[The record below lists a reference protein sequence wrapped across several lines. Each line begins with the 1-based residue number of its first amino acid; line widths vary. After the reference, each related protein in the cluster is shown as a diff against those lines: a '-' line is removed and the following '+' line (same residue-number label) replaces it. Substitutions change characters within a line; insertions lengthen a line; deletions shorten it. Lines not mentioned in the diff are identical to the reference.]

1 MVEGSTA
8 GVISKDSSNI
18 VSLVRKQYK
27 AITTKMAV
35 TVEASAGCKVRVV
48 RGNAIETMKAMKA
61 EGQKFDIVFLDAD
74 KDDYIDYYKLIMD
87 SGGLLN
93 PNGFIL
99 ADLTMCAL
107 LYDAT
112 DGRYT

>member
-35 TVEASAGCKVRVV
+35 TVEASAGCKVEKVRALDCPLDDCSKVV
-48 RGNAIETMKAMKA
+48 VTTYNVTIFVHAKSLRQCGSFN
-61 EGQKFDIVFLDAD
+61 FFN
-74 KDDYIDYYKLIMD
+74 YKLQFCFKFQGPTWH
-87 SGGLLN
+87 SG
-93 PNGFIL
+93 
-99 ADLTMCAL
+99 
-107 LYDAT
+107 
-112 DGRYT
+112 RV

>member
-35 TVEASAGCKVRVV
+35 TVEASAGCKVEKVRALDCPLDDCSKVV
-48 RGNAIETMKAMKA
+48 VTYNAMSQFSCMPNL
-61 EGQKFDIVFLDAD
+61 FDCAD
-74 KDDYIDYYKLIMD
+74 RSI
-87 SGGLLN
+87 
-93 PNGFIL
+93 F
-99 ADLTMCAL
+99 
-107 LYDAT
+107 
-112 DGRYT
+112 

>member
-1 MVEGSTA
+1 MICCHDYAQWRRCLNHV
-8 GVISKDSSNI
+8 SSSSCADVAESCFN
-18 VSLVRKQYK
+18 
-27 AITTKMAV
+27 M
-35 TVEASAGCKVRVV
+35 ASAGCKVRVV

>member
-35 TVEASAGCKVRVV
+35 TVEASAGCKVEKVRALDCPQDDCSKVV
-48 RGNAIETMKAMKA
+48 VI
-61 EGQKFDIVFLDAD
+61 
-74 KDDYIDYYKLIMD
+74 
-87 SGGLLN
+87 
-93 PNGFIL
+93 
-99 ADLTMCAL
+99 LTMSQFSCLPNLFDCA
-107 LYDAT
+107 D
-112 DGRYT
+112 RSIF

>member
-35 TVEASAGCKVRVV
+35 TVEASAGCKVEKVRALDCPQDDCSKVV
-48 RGNAIETMKAMKA
+48 ANVTIFVHA
-61 EGQKFDIVFLDAD
+61 
-74 KDDYIDYYKLIMD
+74 
-87 SGGLLN
+87 
-93 PNGFIL
+93 
-99 ADLTMCAL
+99 
-107 LYDAT
+107 
-112 DGRYT
+112 